1 MPKNK
6 NRNRNNQ
13 PHQQQRPQA
22 PAQPAA
28 ASEAAPPLDSQASSG
43 IAEVRVSAPG
53 AEVSAASTSAAIV
66 PPASGGSAAHLTE
79 DVATAAMA
87 TISALRKLIGDLS
100 KQRDELIDEISTLGT
115 KLQNDR
121 RAASEQH
128 AQELADEIR
137 ALNDKHSALVA
148 EAKSRHDEEIAADR
162 RRKLDALLK
171 DVEAERAREME
182 KINSE
187 NRDRKA
193 AFQRD
198 LELLSAAK
206 LEILQ
211 QRENAAEEREQAV
224 AAREK
229 AAGDAQVQADAQMR
243 KAQAIESLASQER
256 DAAESRVA
264 EAVER
269 ATRSLQNQLAESR
282 RELDREVGRA
292 TELDAEVRE
301 LRSLARA
308 FGENPEE
315 MLADY
320 KEVKKRNKELTDR
333 IAAAPSDETNQ
344 EIRGENDGL
353 KSQLKG
359 FNEKVKELAKLNAE
373 KAGWVQ
379 TAAER
384 EDALRALEG
393 ANQRRLAVEAQY
405 EALLAEVNK
414 LRALHERPKERGA
427 RVREIN
433 RPVEARREPAG
444 AAGDEMPWLDRIE
457 RDFKKSGLVFNRRL
471 LHSFHTS
478 LKTAEWSPLTV
489 LSGVSGTGKSKLPS
503 LYARYGGFNFM
514 SVPVQPNWDSPQSV
528 FGFFNSVDNRFNASP
543 LLRLLAQSA
552 RKREDGDGLKDQM
565 TLILL
570 DEMNLAHVELY
581 FSDMLSKLE
590 ERRGDSKLPSLEI
603 DIGAD
608 TDRLRIELDS
618 NVLWCGTMNED
629 ETTKTLSDKVL
640 DRGNMLVFPRPT
652 ELRRR
657 VDASLGNPAP
667 PLLRETWK
675 SWSVTKSPF
684 TDEQVASHKQALEEI
699 SRHME
704 SAGRAIGHRV
714 WQSAEYYMANHPLV
728 GLAGARKDEEGLKDA
743 MRIAFEDQVVLKVMP
758 KLRGVETR
766 GIARKNCIDPIAKII
781 DENFAALTE
790 DFRAALENGSDSFM
804 WRSANYLAK
813 YPDTTAVQVDA
824 KGKAE

>member
-6 NRNRNNQ
+6 NRNRNNH

-22 PAQPAA
+22 PAQPESAT
-28 ASEAAPPLDSQASSG
+28 EAAPPLGSQVPSG
-43 IAEVRVSAPG
+43 VAEMRVSPAGDEVG
-53 AEVSAASTSAAIV
+53 AASAAAAID
-66 PPASGGSAAHLTE
+66 PPASAGSAADLTE
-79 DVATAAMA
+79 DVATAAMS
-87 TISALRKLIGDLS
+87 TISVLRKLIGDLS
-100 KQRDELIDEISTLGT
+100 KQRDELIAEMSTLGT

-121 RAASEQH
+121 RTASEQH
-128 AQELADEIR
+128 AQKLADEIR

-148 EAKSRHDEEIAADR
+148 EAKSRHDEEIATDR
-162 RRKLDALLK
+162 KRKLDALLK

-182 KINSE
+182 KINVE

-198 LELLSAAK
+198 LESLSAAK

-229 AAGDAQVQADAQMR
+229 AAGKAQAHADAQLR
-243 KAQAIESLASQER
+243 NAQAIESLASQER
-256 DAAESRVA
+256 DAAESRVT

-315 MLADY
+315 MLANY
-320 KEVKKRNKELTDR
+320 KEVKKQNNLLKDR
-333 IAAAPSDETNQ
+333 IAEAPSEETIQ
-344 EIRGENDGL
+344 KLQGENAGL
-353 KSQLKG
+353 TSQLVG
-359 FNEKVKELAKLNAE
+359 FNEKVKELAKLKAE

-379 TAAER
+379 TAAQR

-414 LRALHERPKERGA
+414 LRALHERPKEREA

-433 RPVEARREPAG
+433 RPVEARREPAEV
-444 AAGDEMPWLDRIE
+444 AGDEMAWLDRIE
-457 RDFKKSGLVFNRRL
+457 RDFKKAGLVFNRRL

-552 RKREDGDGLKDQM
+552 RKRDEGDGLQDQM

-590 ERRGDSKLPSLEI
+590 ERRGDRKLPSLEV

-608 TDRLRIELDS
+608 TDRLRIDLDR

-657 VDASLGNPAP
+657 VDALLGDPVP
-667 PLLRETWK
+667 PLSRKTWE
-675 SWSVTKSPF
+675 SWSEQRSPF
-684 TDEQVASHKQALEEI
+684 TDGEVASYKQLLEKI
-699 SRHME
+699 SGYME

-728 GLAGARKDEEGLKDA
+728 RRARQRKDENGLKDG

-758 KLRGVETR
+758 KLRGIETR
-766 GIARKNCIDPIAKII
+766 GIARKNCIEPIATII
-781 DENFAALTE
+781 DENFVDLKE

-813 YPDTTAVQVDA
+813 YPDSAAGEVDA